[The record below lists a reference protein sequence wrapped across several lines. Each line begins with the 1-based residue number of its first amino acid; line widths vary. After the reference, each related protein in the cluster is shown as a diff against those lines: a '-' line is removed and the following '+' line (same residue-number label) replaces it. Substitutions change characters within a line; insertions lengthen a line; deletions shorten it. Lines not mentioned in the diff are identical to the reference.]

1 MTTPNAVPRQ
11 ALGRTTAHQ
20 GAANSPPIRAGD
32 GIRNEQHGT
41 ERVLLDVRVPPA
53 RLDVHDRHV

>member
-11 ALGRTTAHQ
+11 ALAHQ

-41 ERVLLDVRVPPA
+41 ERVLLDVRVLPA
-53 RLDVHDRHV
+53 RLDVHDHHV